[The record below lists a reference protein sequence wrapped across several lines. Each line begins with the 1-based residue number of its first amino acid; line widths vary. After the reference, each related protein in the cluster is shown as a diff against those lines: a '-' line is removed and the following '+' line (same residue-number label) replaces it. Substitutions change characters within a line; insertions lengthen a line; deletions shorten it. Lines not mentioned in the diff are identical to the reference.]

1 VERKMDDYRRDNP
14 NIFSWEIRD
23 RLIKV
28 NLWFTIESSTVNN
41 GLCFLKKR
49 TEYATSHPHRPSHPS
64 ADCYVDLAAEK
75 DTEATIAAAVST
87 DTSALI
93 LIVRNT
99 TTPSTVYLQVHST

>member
-41 GLCFLKKR
+41 GL
-49 TEYATSHPHRPSHPS
+49 
-64 ADCYVDLAAEK
+64 
-75 DTEATIAAAVST
+75 
-87 DTSALI
+87 
-93 LIVRNT
+93 
-99 TTPSTVYLQVHST
+99 